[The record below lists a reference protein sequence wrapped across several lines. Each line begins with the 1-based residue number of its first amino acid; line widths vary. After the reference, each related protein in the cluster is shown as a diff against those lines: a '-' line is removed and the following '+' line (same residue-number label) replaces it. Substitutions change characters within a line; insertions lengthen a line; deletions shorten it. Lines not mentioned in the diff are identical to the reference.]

1 MLGMD
6 IGFALGGAVFIET
19 VFSLPGLGGVVG
31 RAIGDDDLPVLEGVT
46 LVATLSIVAFNLV
59 VDVLYAVLDPR
70 VRVT

>member
-1 MLGMD
+1 
-6 IGFALGGAVFIET
+6 